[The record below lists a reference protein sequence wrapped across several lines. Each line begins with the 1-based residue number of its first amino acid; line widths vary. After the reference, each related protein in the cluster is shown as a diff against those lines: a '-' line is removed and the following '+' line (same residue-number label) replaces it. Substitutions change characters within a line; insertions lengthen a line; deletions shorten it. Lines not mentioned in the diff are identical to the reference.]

1 MWLYIRW
8 FVSLARSWPCCLLL
22 VDSHQSRLY
31 QRAVERQRGKSWK
44 KIRRE
49 NARKPRDF
57 SHVTCQLIG
66 RPVVTARVAGKFA
79 VPAVTATLPRQGY
92 PSDALS
98 TPLETMMILTRFPLW
113 VSPVCFGT
121 ASFRPPKRHVQ
132 SESLCCEHVF
142 FFNLHVLRSREHSEV
157 FLEIALFPRQNH
169 VLLCFQFYYNY
180 LCIGIRRLNELGN
193 KYNVKKFF
201 RIIAVFIFN
210 LYVNLLRIFCDR
222 FWELHLFEH
231 LLE

>member
-1 MWLYIRW
+1 MAVY
-8 FVSLARSWPCCLLL
+8 SLVRFARSL
-22 VDSHQSRLY
+22 VAVLSIISRQSSES
-31 QRAVERQRGKSWK
+31 AVSTRGRTTTRK
-44 KIRRE
+44 KLEENSTRKRE
-49 NARKPRDF
+49 KTAWF
-57 SHVTCQLIG
+57 FACHVSIDR

-132 SESLCCEHVF
+132 SESLCCKHVF
-142 FFNLHVLRSREHSEV
+142 FFNLHVLKSREHSEV

-169 VLLCFQFYYNY
+169 ILLCFRFYYNY
-180 LCIGIRRLNELGN
+180 LCIGIRCLNELGN
-193 KYNVKKFF
+193 KYNAKKFF